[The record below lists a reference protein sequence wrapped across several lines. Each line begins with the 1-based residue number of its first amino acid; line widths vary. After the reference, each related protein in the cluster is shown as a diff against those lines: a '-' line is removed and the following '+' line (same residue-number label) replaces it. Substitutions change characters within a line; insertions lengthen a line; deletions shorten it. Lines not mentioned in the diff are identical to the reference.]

1 MTDKL
6 NQILDKKVKSFNYII
21 YTINLI
27 TFQISDCFSPFKTF
41 IFTTTKEPIYD
52 AFKVMIDNN
61 ISSLPVYNDETEQFE
76 KFIDISDIINHIV
89 DIMLEVETF

>member
-1 MTDKL
+1 
-6 NQILDKKVKSFNYII
+6 
-21 YTINLI
+21 
-27 TFQISDCFSPFKTF
+27 
-41 IFTTTKEPIYD
+41 
-52 AFKVMIDNN
+52 MIDNN